1 MVSRH
6 AIFNIFDRGTKV
18 NMQHRKGILIIA
30 AILVLISGC
39 KTPEKPIDGQT
50 AYTLKQYSIATTLL
64 QKEFESEKD
73 PVKKKEKA
81 NQIADATR
89 QYNNTAGAAEWYRKA
104 ADLGDEQALYKL
116 GQMQMMNEQYDKAIE
131 SFNKFGSIDA
141 ASKYLSQSA
150 VKNCQNALGWKQ
162 AFTKTQ
168 VTNLSYINTPQSDF
182 SPVLYKGRL
191 VFSSSRN
198 EAKGEMRN
206 AWTGEKS
213 ADIFIINLKEN
224 AKAQSFSDSI
234 NTKDYEGTCTFS
246 KDGNEIYF
254 TRCKAL
260 DESDKKNKPTQ
271 NEYCHVYHSR
281 SYNGAWSEPEQLKLF
296 ADTVNVGQPAL
307 SKDGKYLFVSSDLK
321 AGFGGKDLYFFTKT
335 DSGWSAPSNA
345 GTYVNTSGDE
355 MFPWL
360 DERNNLYFASNGLPG
375 MGGLD
380 IFKAVKGKTLWKDAQ
395 NLKSPINSGAD
406 DFGFIIEKYKPVN
419 ADDSIL
425 FSGYFTSCRAGGKG
439 ADDIYRFED
448 KWVNFFILKGK
459 VLTKHYEDP
468 ENPDSKLLGMIPVPG
483 AKVEL
488 KNPLT
493 DAVIATKNCDK
504 DGNYNFKLDGE
515 TNYKLSAS
523 QAGFLNKNETTTTK
537 GLRNQDSTYITVYKD
552 IEVEKIFKERLIVI
566 PNIYYDYDKATLR
579 PESEAVLDSILVFFK
594 DNKDLTIEIGSHT
607 DSRGSDAYNLK
618 LSQARAQS
626 VVDYLIAKGIAQERL
641 VAVGYG
647 ETKLVNKCSNGVECT
662 EEEHQKNRRTTFR
675 IIGSKQKIESVE
687 PDYIP
692 VEGKP
697 TDEKEDKKD

>member
-1 MVSRH
+1 
-6 AIFNIFDRGTKV
+6 
-18 NMQHRKGILIIA
+18 MQHRKGIYIIVA
-30 AILVLISGC
+30 LLVLIAGC
-39 KTPEKPIDGQT
+39 KTQEVPIDGKT
-50 AYTLKQYSIATTLL
+50 AYSLKQYSTAPELL
-64 QKEFESEKD
+64 QKDFGSEKD
-73 PVKKKEKA
+73 PVKKREIA
-81 NQIADATR
+81 YQIADSYH
-89 QYNNTAGAAEWYRKA
+89 QYNNIKSAADWYQKA
-104 ADLGDEQALYKL
+104 ADLGSEESLYKL
-116 GQMQMMNEQYDKAIE
+116 GQMQMMQEQYDEAIKT
-131 SFNKFGSIDA
+131 FTKFAGTDA
-141 ASKYLSQSA
+141 TSKNRAEGPLR
-150 VKNCQNALGWKQ
+150 NCRNALAWKQ

-168 VTNLSYINTPQSDF
+168 VTNLAYVNTPQSDF
-182 SPVLYKGRL
+182 SPILYKGRL

-198 EAKGEMRN
+198 EAKGDMLN

-213 ADIFIINLKEN
+213 ADIFITDLKPGSKIE
-224 AKAQSFSDSI
+224 SFSDSI

-254 TRCKAL
+254 TRCKVV
-260 DESDKKNKPTQ
+260 DESDKKNKPSE

-281 SYNGAWSEPEQLKLF
+281 LYSGAWSEPELVKLF

-321 AGFGGKDLYFFTKT
+321 AGFGGKDIYYFTKS
-335 DSGWSAPSNA
+335 DSGWAGPNNA
-345 GTYVNTSGDE
+345 GTYVNSAGDE

-380 IFKAVKGKTLWKDAQ
+380 IFKAVKGKTLWKDAT
-395 NLKSPINSGAD
+395 NLKAPINSGGD
-406 DFGFIIEKYKPVN
+406 DFGYIIEKYKPLN
-419 ADDSIL
+419 ADDTIL
-425 FSGYFTSCRAGGKG
+425 FAGYFTSNRPGGKG
-439 ADDIYRFED
+439 EDDIYRFEE
-448 KWVNFFILKGK
+448 KWVNFFVLKGK
-459 VLTKHYEDP
+459 VLTKKYENP
-468 ENPDSKLLGMIPVPG
+468 EDPDSKLLGMMPVPG
-483 AKVEL
+483 ARVEL
-488 KNPLT
+488 KNPLNDT
-493 DAVIATKNCDK
+493 LIAFKNCDK
-504 DGNYNFKLDGE
+504 DGNYNFKLDAE

-523 QAGFLNKNETTTTK
+523 QAGFLNKNETTSTK
-537 GLRNQDSTYITVYKD
+537 GLRNQDSTLITVYKD
-552 IEVEKIFKERLIVI
+552 IEVEKIFPQKMIVI

-626 VVDYLIAKGIAQERL
+626 VVDYLIGKGIAPERL

-647 ETKLVNKCSNGVECT
+647 ETKLVNRCSNGVDCT

-697 TDEKEDKKD
+697 TEEKTDSIPEKK